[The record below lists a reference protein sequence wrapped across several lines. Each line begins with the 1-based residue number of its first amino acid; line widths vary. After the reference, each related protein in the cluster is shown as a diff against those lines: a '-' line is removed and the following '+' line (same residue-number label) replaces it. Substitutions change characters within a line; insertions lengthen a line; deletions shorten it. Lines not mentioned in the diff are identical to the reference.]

1 MWLTLLLVAG
11 VVLWLVFR
19 NQRATNSAPARTY
32 ADAQAQPISLPVS
45 VTSNTDYDVKVLT
58 GRSTDEHGIC
68 IGTNLPLPLTLMG
81 LDAKDASEIADA
93 LDRYDT
99 YTLRSRLTTLIASN
113 NVRCKEIDAWVAV
126 AKPQFETAVS
136 KAIASSAEW
145 TSASEL
151 DREDLLAD
159 FREQASENL
168 PERPTDIEATLT
180 LLTGEP
186 ADLTVD
192 DALLAKFKDCPELY
206 PVLLNALGYGEK
218 VQVVPVGGYNRKEY
232 EALAEIGY
240 VRRGTDIPLDAIL
253 ATLTLK
259 QMNEL
264 AGTDAPKKLTRKA
277 AGIEFMKTLPDLN
290 ERLSKLIAFRELF
303 QIDVAPL
310 EAAGVQVSDL
320 MASYHYSNVMS
331 ALIVDT
337 LKSGL
342 SMMRSVESSKGCE
355 IDSWELMA
363 SNCCPNCQKLDG
375 KTWKRR
381 PQKLPPFHVGCDC
394 ELLWN

>member
-1 MWLTLLLVAG
+1 MAKV
-11 VVLWLVFR
+11 
-19 NQRATNSAPARTY
+19 
-32 ADAQAQPISLPVS
+32 QPQPVS
-45 VTSNTDYDVKVLT
+45 SSVSMASNNEYDIKVMST
-58 GRSTDEHGIC
+58 RSIDGQGIC
-68 IGTNLPLPLTLMG
+68 VGTNLPLPLTLIG
-81 LDAKDASEIADA
+81 IHAKDASEIAEA

-99 YTLRSRLTTLIASN
+99 YTLRSKLTTLIASN
-113 NVRCKEIDAWVAV
+113 NVRCKEIDAWVTA
-126 AKPQFETAVS
+126 AKPQFEAAVT

-145 TSASEL
+145 SSASEL

-159 FREQASENL
+159 FREQAAETL
-168 PERPTDIEATLT
+168 AERPADVEATLT
-180 LLTGEP
+180 LLTEEP
-186 ADLTVD
+186 VDLTVD
-192 DALLAKFKDCPELY
+192 DALLAKFKDRPELY

-232 EALAEIGY
+232 EALAEMGY

-264 AGTDAPKKLTRKA
+264 AGADAPKKLTRKA
-277 AGIEFMKTLPDLN
+277 AGIEFLKTLPDLN

-303 QIDVAPL
+303 QVDVTPL
-310 EAAGVQVSDL
+310 ETAGVQVNDL
-320 MASYHYSNVMS
+320 MTSYHYSNVMS

-342 SMMRSVESSKGCE
+342 SMMRSVENSKGCE
-355 IDSWELMA
+355 IDSWELTA
-363 SNCCPNCQKLDG
+363 SNCCPNCQNLDG

-381 PQKLPPFHVGCDC
+381 PQKLPPFHMGCDC
-394 ELLWN
+394 ELFWS